1 MTAQAEWFARYVH
14 TSVIDA
20 GGGIYVLG
28 GGADDGYTDVW
39 RSADQGEAD
48 EAHVCMRVCAC
59 VLVCL
64 RARARARV
72 C

>member
-1 MTAQAEWFARYVH
+1 MTAQAEWFGRFVH

-20 GGGIYVLG
+20 AGGIYVLG

-48 EAHVCMRVCAC
+48 EPHVCVPMCAC
-59 VLVCL
+59 VSVCVRL
-64 RARARARV
+64 RARV